1 MEIKNRAEQMIFQ
14 SEKTLNEIGDKA
26 DESLK
31 APVTAAIEKL
41 KETVKNGDTEAIK
54 ADTEALEKAFYP
66 LAEKLYQSAQ
76 AAQGAPGAEGFDPN
90 AQAGGDTFYNADFED
105 KSDN

>member
-1 MEIKNRAEQMIFQ
+1 MR
-14 SEKTLNEIGDKA
+14 EKKVREKA

-41 KETVKNGDTEAIK
+41 KETVKGNDTEAIK

-76 AAQGAPGAEGFDPN
+76 AAQGAEGGDPN

-105 KSDN
+105 KSEN